1 MQDESTSIAD
11 TLAGVTISEQIS
23 PQKSS
28 TSTTASS
35 SSSVPPPQTASAP
48 PALNPLS
55 TVHSARGIRPTPTTQ
70 IPPDVQERI
79 RAFQLARQNRS
90 SPGQSPVSPT
100 AKSPMIPSSP
110 ISGLN
115 LNLGGTPVKGG
126 SVRPQPKVSLS
137 QRRGMTLNGGAGKPS
152 FSSTP
157 GGVLQVTD
165 TGQMHLNTKPTSL
178 FSSYSQY
185 IDVSTGSL
193 NFAGKASLDARGV
206 NFASGTSFKI
216 SLDELELLEELG
228 RGNYGTVTKV
238 LHKPT
243 NIVMAMKEIRLELDD
258 SKFRQIIMELD
269 VLHKCV
275 SPYIV
280 DFYGAFFVEGAVY
293 ICMEYMDGGSLD
305 KLYAGGVEEHILAK
319 ITESIVRGLKVLKD
333 DHNIIHRD
341 VKPTNILASTKGT
354 IKLCDFGVSGNLVA
368 SIARTNIGCQSY
380 MAPERIKSKN
390 PEDAIT
396 YTVQSDIWSLGLTLL
411 EIANGSYP
419 YPPETYG
426 NVFSQLSA
434 IVDGDPPTLP
444 ELRFSHEAVGFI
456 KQCLNKDALLRPT
469 YAKLLAHPWLVK
481 YRTLDVD
488 VSGWVKLAQEK
499 RKLGVLDMKKPA
511 LHMGGAIGGR

>member
-1 MQDESTSIAD
+1 M
-11 TLAGVTISEQIS
+11 
-23 PQKSS
+23 
-28 TSTTASS
+28 
-35 SSSVPPPQTASAP
+35 
-48 PALNPLS
+48 
-55 TVHSARGIRPTPTTQ
+55 TQ
-70 IPPDVQERI
+70 IPADVQERI
-79 RAFQLARQNRS
+79 RAFQLARQNKS
-90 SPGQSPVSPT
+90 SPGQSPAQSPL
-100 AKSPMIPSSP
+100 SPVPTSP
-110 ISGLN
+110 IIPNSSIAGLD
-115 LNLGGTPVKGG
+115 LSREGAPGKVGP
-126 SVRPQPKVSLS
+126 VRPQPKLSLS
-137 QRRGMTLNGGAGKPS
+137 QRRGLALNKGAGAGAGAQSVPS
-152 FSSTP
+152 AIASK
-157 GGVLQVTD
+157 D
-165 TGQMHLNTKPTSL
+165 TIIQAGAQIHLNAKQTSL

-185 IDVSTGSL
+185 IDVATGSL
-193 NFAGKASLDARGV
+193 NFAGKASIDSHGV
-206 NFASGTSFKI
+206 TFASGTSFKI
-216 SLDELELLEELG
+216 SLDELELLDELG

-293 ICMEYMDGGSLD
+293 ICMEFMDGGSLD
-305 KLYAGGVEEHILAK
+305 KLYAGGVDEPLLAR
-319 ITESIVRGLKVLKD
+319 ITESVVRGLKVLKD

-341 VKPTNILASTKGT
+341 VKPTNILASTNGT

-380 MAPERIKSKN
+380 MAPERIKSAN
-390 PEDAIT
+390 PQDVIT

-444 ELRFSHEAVGFI
+444 EPRFSHEAVSFI

-481 YRTLDVD
+481 YRPVDVD
-488 VSGWVKLAQEK
+488 VSDWVKRALET
-499 RKLGVLDMKKPA
+499 RRHSVVDMKKPA
-511 LHMGGAIGGR
+511 LHMGGAIGGQ